1 MRLLIGGSP
10 TKMFHLKEF
19 ANALTNLGVD
29 CKLVVDVFK
38 NEEKYP
44 YLIKQYDSI
53 EYGYTYHIKIFKI
66 DYKIFENAML
76 IKIE

>member
-1 MRLLIGGSP
+1 M
-10 TKMFHLKEF
+10 
-19 ANALTNLGVD
+19 N
-29 CKLVVDVFK
+29 VFK

-53 EYGYTYHIKIFKI
+53 EYGYTYHVKIFKI